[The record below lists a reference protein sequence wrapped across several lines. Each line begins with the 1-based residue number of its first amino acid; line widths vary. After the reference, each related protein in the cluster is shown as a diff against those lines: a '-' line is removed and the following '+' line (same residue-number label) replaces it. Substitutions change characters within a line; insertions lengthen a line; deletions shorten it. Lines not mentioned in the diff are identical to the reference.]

1 MLVKLKSFFKSVKSR
16 IEPSLSDMADE
27 KVSAKKAAKS
37 VENPYTTGAPGRRE
51 WDDRYFNMKSAIK
64 QWQIVSY
71 AMLGVVVIFAFIVVR
86 EANKVK
92 VEPFVVEMSDGMP
105 IAIKDMSEGDP
116 NDVRIILF
124 ALEQF
129 IVNAR
134 SIVGDD
140 TAEKTML
147 AKTYAYASDKAVT
160 FLNEYYKENDP
171 FDIAANYTT
180 SIDIVNTLKVGDS
193 TYQITWDE
201 TERNNTNGAIINKTR
216 WIGNVTYRMGDVD
229 KRFVKDNPFGL
240 YVSQL
245 SWSQN
250 KV

>member
-1 MLVKLKSFFKSVKSR
+1 MKLKSFFKSVKSR
-16 IEPSLSDMADE
+16 IEPSLSDTTDE

>member
-1 MLVKLKSFFKSVKSR
+1 MKLKSFFKSVKSR

>member
-1 MLVKLKSFFKSVKSR
+1 MKLKSFFKSVKSR
-16 IEPSLSDMADE
+16 IEPSLSDMVDE

-37 VENPYTTGAPGRRE
+37 VENPYVTGAPGRKE
-51 WDDRYFNMKSAIK
+51 WNDRYFNMARAIK
-64 QWQIVSY
+64 QWQIAFY
-71 AMLGVVVIFAFIVVR
+71 AMLGLVTIFAFLMVR

-116 NDVRIILF
+116 NDGRIILF

-140 TAEKTML
+140 TAEKAML
-147 AKTYAYASDKAVT
+147 AKTYAYASDEAVT

-171 FDIAANYTT
+171 FDIAASDTT
-180 SIDIVNTLKVGDS
+180 SVDIVNTLKMGDN

-201 TERNNTNGAIINKTR
+201 TERNNINGAIINKTR
-216 WIGNVTYRMGDVD
+216 WIGNVTYHMGDVD

>member
-1 MLVKLKSFFKSVKSR
+1 MKLKSFFKSVKSR
-16 IEPSLSDMADE
+16 KPRIEGGDAKILSME
-27 KVSAKKAAKS
+27 RSES
-37 VENPYTTGAPGRRE
+37 IENPYTAGAPGRKE
-51 WDDRYFNMKSAIK
+51 WNDRYFNMNSTIK
-64 QWQIVSY
+64 QLQIVSY
-71 AMLGVVVIFAFIVVR
+71 AMLGLVAIFALLMVR

-171 FDIAANYTT
+171 FDIAASYTT
-180 SIDIVNTLKVGDS
+180 SVDIVNTLKMGNN

>member
-1 MLVKLKSFFKSVKSR
+1 MNLKLFFKPIKTR
-16 IEPSLSDMADE
+16 IEPSLNKLDE
-27 KVSAKKAAKS
+27 RITSKKTSKAL
-37 VENPYTTGAPGRRE
+37 ENPYVYGALGREE
-51 WDDRYFNMKSAIK
+51 WNDRYFNMARAIK
-64 QWQIVSY
+64 QWQIAFY
-71 AMLGVVVIFAFIVVR
+71 AMLVLVAIFAFLMVR

-92 VEPFVVEMSDGMP
+92 VEPFVVEMSEGMP
-105 IAIKDMSEGDP
+105 VAIKDMSEGDP
-116 NDVRIILF
+116 NDSRIILF

-134 SIVGDD
+134 SVLGDD
-140 TAEKTML
+140 TAEKAML
-147 AKTYAYASDKAVT
+147 AKTYSYASDKAVT

-180 SIDIVNTLKVGDS
+180 SVDIVNTLKVGDN

-201 TERNNTNGAIINKTR
+201 TERDNTNGGVINKTR
-216 WIGNVTYRMGDVD
+216 WIGEVTYRMGDVD

>member
-1 MLVKLKSFFKSVKSR
+1 MQLKSFFKPIKTR
-16 IEPSLSDMADE
+16 REPSISDTADE
-27 KVSAKKAAKS
+27 KNTTKKAVKS
-37 VENPYTTGAPGRRE
+37 VENPYTTGAPGRKE
-51 WDDRYFNMKSAIK
+51 WNDRYFNMARAIF
-64 QWQIVSY
+64 QWQIAFY
-71 AMLGVVVIFAFIVVR
+71 AMLGLVAIFAVLMVR

-92 VEPFVVEMSDGMP
+92 VQPFVVEMSDGMP
-105 IAIKDMSEGDP
+105 IAIKDMSEGDA
-116 NDVRIILF
+116 NDRRIILF

-134 SIVGDD
+134 SILSDD
-140 TAEKTML
+140 TAEKAML
-147 AKTYAYASDKAVT
+147 AKTYAYASDGAVT

-171 FDIAANYTT
+171 FDIAASYTT
-180 SIDIVNTLKVGDS
+180 SVNIVNTLKMGDN

-201 TERNNTNGAIINKTR
+201 TQRNNSNGGVINKMR

-229 KRFVKDNPFGL
+229 KRFIKDNPFGL

>member
-1 MLVKLKSFFKSVKSR
+1 MKIKSFFKPNKVR
-16 IEPSLSDMADE
+16 IEPSLNVTNEQGST
-27 KVSAKKAAKS
+27 KKPAKS
-37 VENPYTTGAPGRRE
+37 VENPYTAGAPGRKE
-51 WDDRYFNMKSAIK
+51 WNDRYFNMANAIK
-64 QWQIVSY
+64 QWQIAFY
-71 AMLGVVVIFAFIVVR
+71 AMLGLVVVFAFLMVR

-92 VEPFVVEMSDGMP
+92 VEPFVVEMNDNVP

-116 NDVRIILF
+116 NDKRIILF

-129 IVNAR
+129 VVNAR
-134 SIVGDD
+134 SILSDE
-140 TAEKTML
+140 TAEKAML
-147 AKTYAYASDKAVT
+147 AKTYAYAADNAVA
-160 FLNEYYKENDP
+160 FLDEHYKENNP

-180 SIDIVNTLKVGDS
+180 SVDIVNTLQVGDN

-201 TERNNTNGAIINKTR
+201 VSRSNSNGAVINKTR
-216 WIGNVTYRMGDVD
+216 WIGEVTYRMGDVD
-229 KRFVKDNPFGL
+229 KRFIKDNPFGL

>member
-1 MLVKLKSFFKSVKSR
+1 MKLKSFFKSVKSR
-16 IEPSLSDMADE
+16 IEPSLSETASE
-27 KVSAKKAAKS
+27 KISEKKAAKS
-37 VENPYTTGAPGRRE
+37 VENPYTSGAPGRRE
-51 WDDRYFNMKSAIK
+51 WNDRYFNMKSAIK
-64 QWQIVSY
+64 QLQIVSY
-71 AMLGVVVIFAFIVVR
+71 AMLGLVAIFAFLMVR

-116 NDVRIILF
+116 NDSRIILF

-134 SIVGDD
+134 SVVSDD
-140 TAEKTML
+140 TAEKAML
-147 AKTYAYASDKAVT
+147 AKAYAYASDKAVT
-160 FLNEYYKENDP
+160 FLDEYYKENDP
-171 FDIAANYTT
+171 FNIAASYTT

-201 TERNNTNGAIINKTR
+201 TERNNSNGAVINKTR
-216 WIGNVTYRMGDVD
+216 WIGDVTYHMGDVD
-229 KRFVKDNPFGL
+229 RRFVKDNPFGL

>member
-1 MLVKLKSFFKSVKSR
+1 MKLKSFFKSVKSS
-16 IEPSLSDMADE
+16 IEPSLPEIADE

-37 VENPYTTGAPGRRE
+37 VENPYTTGAPGRKE
-51 WDDRYFNMKSAIK
+51 WNDRYFNMASAIK
-64 QWQIVSY
+64 QWQIAFY
-71 AMLGVVVIFAFIVVR
+71 AMLGLVAIFAVLMVR

-92 VEPFVVEMSDGMP
+92 VEPFVVELNDGMP
-105 IAIKDMSEGDP
+105 VAIKAMSEGDP
-116 NDVRIILF
+116 NDKRIILF

-134 SIVGDD
+134 SILSDD
-140 TAEKTML
+140 TAEKAML
-147 AKTYAYASDKAVT
+147 AKTYAYASDRAVT

-171 FDIAANYTT
+171 FDIAVSYTT
-180 SIDIVNTLKVGDS
+180 SVDIVNTLKMGDN

-216 WIGNVTYRMGDVD
+216 WIGDVTYRMGEVD